1 MANPVNEVKKTGQEK
16 EAKPRIKVTEV
27 IQDWD
32 KRTHPVYI
40 RDEKTGKCYL
50 IRFSRFVFPW
60 ESENRYISFGRAED
74 GCKPEMCIETDDG
87 TIGDSPLKLEAAV
100 NWIGQYTL
108 HILAKEKNAVSIDGQ
123 KVVLDEYRYSYQLY
137 NGDSFQVGN
146 STFTVHFNY
155 FNSPGK
161 KKQAI

>member
-1 MANPVNEVKKTGQEK
+1 MGNSNNDGMTAGQQQ
-16 EAKPRIKVTEV
+16 KPEPDIKVTEG
-27 IQDWD
+27 IQDRD

-87 TIGDSPLKLEAAV
+87 TIGDCPLKLEAAV

-161 KKQAI
+161 KKQTI